1 MSDGSTSADFAG
13 FIDEAY
19 ARGHKRIIV
28 YERTRE
34 TCNLEVVAV
43 DVVNA
48 SREKL
53 KIPRAEEFDERIA
66 ACDLILQSSIDSEKL
81 WSFATCSYQTRNSR
95 TIVYAIDANQPS

>member
-1 MSDGSTSADFAG
+1 MSGGSTFANFAG
-13 FIDEAY
+13 YIDEAY
-19 ARGHKRIIV
+19 AHKHKQIIV

-53 KIPRAEEFDERIA
+53 KIPRAEEFDERIG
-66 ACDLILQSSIDSEKL
+66 ACDLILQNATGSGKL

-95 TIVYAIDANQPS
+95 TIVYAVNTNQPS